1 VRKLAPGV
9 SGMSDAAA
17 ALRTLFGP
25 PSRGFEVALWDGTV
39 LPASG
44 PAPKG
49 RLVLRSPAAAV
60 ALAPPGS
67 ELRAAE
73 AFSANLLDIE
83 GDTLGVLEA
92 AARWPGPPPSLQTLR
107 AAGSA
112 WWRRV
117 QTALAPRLHGRP
129 HTPARDKSAVQYHY
143 DASDD
148 FYRLFLGP
156 SMVYSCAYFAT
167 PDEPLEAA
175 QAAKLEL
182 VCRKLELAPGERLL
196 DVGCGWGALVRHA
209 VAHHGV
215 GGLGITLSQHQ
226 LGAARAT
233 LAELPRHP
241 MEVRLADYRQ
251 LAGEPPFDKV
261 ASVGMMEHVG
271 EAHLDGY
278 FQAVFQALR
287 PGGLFL
293 NHAIA
298 ALPSPRQTVPWL
310 SRKDGGFIRTYI
322 FPDSELIPVA
332 RVLRAAERAGFEV
345 RDVESLREHYAETLA
360 HWLRRLEASF
370 AEAVRLVGKER
381 ARAWRLYLAASSV
394 AFRLGE
400 ISVFQELLVRPGPE
414 GRAGVPR
421 TREHWYAA
429 RVP

>member
-1 VRKLAPGV
+1 
-9 SGMSDAAA
+9 MSDPTA

-39 LPASG
+39 LPATG
-44 PAPKG
+44 TAPKG
-49 RLVLRSPAAAV
+49 RLVLRSPAAAA

-92 AARWPGPPPSLQTLR
+92 AARWPGPPPSFRTLR

-112 WWRRV
+112 WWQGV
-117 QTALAPRLHGRP
+117 QRALLPKLHGRR
-129 HTPARDKSAVQYHY
+129 HTPSRDKSAVQYHY

-156 SMVYSCAYFAT
+156 SMVYSCGYFAS
-167 PDEPLEAA
+167 ESASLEAA

-182 VCRKLELAPGERLL
+182 VCRKLDLGQGERLL
-196 DVGCGWGALVRHA
+196 DVGCGWGALIRHA
-209 VAHHGV
+209 VEHWGAA
-215 GGLGITLSQHQ
+215 GLGITLSEHQ
-226 LGAARAT
+226 LATARAT
-233 LAELPRHP
+233 LAKLPPHA

-271 EAHLDGY
+271 DEHLDGY

-298 ALPSPRQTVPWL
+298 ALPTPRQTVPWL
-310 SRKDGGFIRTYI
+310 SRKDGGFISTYI

-332 RVLRAAERAGFEV
+332 RVLEAAERAGFEV
-345 RDVESLREHYAETLA
+345 RDVESLREHYALTLA
-360 HWLRRLEASF
+360 HWLRRLEGGF
-370 AEAVRLVGKER
+370 PEAVRLVGEER

-400 ISVFQELLVRPGPE
+400 ISVFQELLVRPGPN
-414 GRAGVPR
+414 GRASVPR
-421 TREHWYAA
+421 TRERWYAA
-429 RVP
+429 RPQ